1 MDRCPPAAK
10 KAKPVEGDLAGGMGA
25 RARLRLGYPVV
36 AAMGDDPVS
45 VDPAC
50 LEPGWPEDD
59 MQSDAVP
66 SSGLRSM
73 RLKPCVP
80 DAGLLLADDVE
91 ECHEPAVPGEQAAQ
105 ESADERVFQELAH
118 CVLPDGMHASP
129 APDCTL
135 SDAMFIVIGTG
146 REAEELCRRR
156 LAGGGHLCVLRTDRP
171 VKGAM
176 VSSKSF
182 WIPPI
187 PRAKGAFSAATT
199 EATGAVRLAAA
210 KEAAEASRCGGAPWK
225 MSINLGTVGPDV
237 HVLAP
242 DEDYAL
248 IYDEAMGFTGVCVMD
263 GDGELL
269 WALSGKVVFAG
280 KATNFPGQVCDT
292 MDKAR
297 VEDVS
302 VHDEE
307 AKAYP
312 VAKVSW
318 LAVWSLY
325 YLVGMIVLL
334 ALGAHFEPRFEGAG
348 LPFWRMAFP
357 LVLAGPCSVGGFD
370 RTVVKAFT
378 GVELRSHGALGE
390 IPFVVAVYALSYM
403 FMANFGGVTY
413 TFSGYLA
420 IAVGTVCTIFPM
432 LVVSLVAA
440 RYTRSVRRTVIVDKW
455 DWKHQAWWGVWIT
468 CGTFGSW
475 LAFYAVAMG
484 FVFAVPTFP
493 AAANF
498 CLPLLTTLVETTFV
512 AASSFVY
519 DLTLCGSGRMSG
531 TFRGDQRMILL
542 CPLFLT
548 HSFAETQKL
557 CSLIGAGVKE
567 PGSGWV
573 ISVATGMVSDLV
585 SRSDFQ
591 RAAMVRLLPAWFTRN
606 LLVVGVSRVLHYRLR
621 FFIGYPRFIVPFAIL
636 VVRAIQGK
644 EEVLFNSTA
653 LAILIA
659 TLVTEVIADLVMM
672 RHWLPVNTWVL
683 ELERFYSEI
692 EPDSAYQILHFD
704 CRGGATGCARH
715 LRNLRYVDFV
725 RTGGWMAPV
734 VIFPLCLFQLLLGP
748 AYIYGMCEAPLDTA
762 KLFSAA
768 LLWQAPLLC
777 S

>member
-1 MDRCPPAAK
+1 
-10 KAKPVEGDLAGGMGA
+10 V
-25 RARLRLGYPVV
+25 RLGPGAL
-36 AAMGDDPVS
+36 AAAIGDDPH
-45 VDPAC
+45 C
-50 LEPGWPEDD
+50 LRPDWLED
-59 MQSDAVP
+59 METDAVP
-66 SSGLRSM
+66 VGGPPRIHPEPSVLTEGQ
-73 RLKPCVP
+73 PV
-80 DAGLLLADDVE
+80 AADD
-91 ECHEPAVPGEQAAQ
+91 GI
-105 ESADERVFQELAH
+105 FQQFAR
-118 CVLPDGMHASP
+118 CSLPDGMHASP
-129 APDCTL
+129 APEFDL
-135 SDAMFIVIGTG
+135 SDTMLIVIGVG
-146 REAEELCRRR
+146 EEAEELCRRR
-156 LAGGGHLCVLRTDRP
+156 LAASGHLCILRTDRP
-171 VKGAM
+171 MKGI
-176 VSSKSF
+176 VDSSEYF
-182 WIPPI
+182 WIPPV
-187 PRAKGAFSAATT
+187 PGRRGACSAAAL
-199 EATGAVRLAAA
+199 EATGAVRLAGVRRAA
-210 KEAAEASRCGGAPWK
+210 AASRCARFPRE
-225 MSINLGTVGPDV
+225 SINLGTVGPDV

-242 DEDYAL
+242 DEEYAL
-248 IYDEAMGFTGVCVMD
+248 IYDEAVGSTAGVCVLD
-263 GDGELL
+263 GGGKLL

-378 GVELRSHGALGE
+378 GVELMHHGCLAE
-390 IPFVVAVYALSYM
+390 IPCVVAVYALFYVLVVDVD
-403 FMANFGGVTY
+403 GVAY

-420 IAVGTVCTIFPM
+420 IAIGTMATIFPM
-432 LVVSLVAA
+432 MVVSLLAG
-440 RYTRSVRRTVIVDKW
+440 RYTQSVRRTIVVGRW
-455 DWKHQAWWGVWIT
+455 AWVRQVWWGVWIT

>member
-1 MDRCPPAAK
+1 
-10 KAKPVEGDLAGGMGA
+10 
-25 RARLRLGYPVV
+25 
-36 AAMGDDPVS
+36 
-45 VDPAC
+45 
-50 LEPGWPEDD
+50 

-378 GVELRSHGALGE
+378 GVELMHHGCLAE
-390 IPFVVAVYALSYM
+390 IPCVVAVYALFYVLVVDVD
-403 FMANFGGVTY
+403 GVAY

-420 IAVGTVCTIFPM
+420 IAIGTMATIFPM
-432 LVVSLVAA
+432 MVVSLLAG
-440 RYTRSVRRTVIVDKW
+440 RYTQSVRRTIVVGRW
-455 DWKHQAWWGVWIT
+455 AWVRQVWWGVWIT

>member
-1 MDRCPPAAK
+1 MHLKSCSPAEGQLPVNSFELYEPAA
-10 KAKPVEGDLAGGMGA
+10 
-25 RARLRLGYPVV
+25 
-36 AAMGDDPVS
+36 
-45 VDPAC
+45 
-50 LEPGWPEDD
+50 
-59 MQSDAVP
+59 
-66 SSGLRSM
+66 
-73 RLKPCVP
+73 
-80 DAGLLLADDVE
+80 ADGQLF
-91 ECHEPAVPGEQAAQ
+91 H
-105 ESADERVFQELAH
+105 ELARH
-118 CVLPDGMHASP
+118 SMPDGMHTSP
-129 APDCTL
+129 TTRFAL
-135 SDAMFIVIGTG
+135 SDVMLIVIGFG
-146 REAEELCRRR
+146 GEAEELCRRR
-156 LAGGGHLCVLRTDRP
+156 LAAGGHLCALRTDRP
-171 VKGAM
+171 PNGAV
-176 VSSKSF
+176 VSSGCF
-182 WIPPI
+182 WIPPACD
-187 PRAKGAFSAATT
+187 RRRWDR
-199 EATGAVRLAAA
+199 TGALRLTKARR
-210 KEAAEASRCGGAPWK
+210 AAEAAQTRCAWE
-225 MSINLGTVGPDV
+225 SVNLGTEGPDV

-280 KATNFPGQVCDT
+280 QAIAFPGKVCNT

-297 VEDVS
+297 AEDVS
-302 VHDEE
+302 VREEE

-312 VAKVSW
+312 VASGNW
-318 LAVWSLY
+318 LAVWSLL
-325 YLVGMIVLL
+325 YLAGMILVL
-334 ALGAHFEPRFEGAG
+334 ALGAHYEPRFGGAG
-348 LPFWRMAFP
+348 PPYWRVAFTF
-357 LVLAGPCSVGGFD
+357 VLAVPCSVGGFD